1 MLVWLHLVSLLGLV
15 LLGFYIFV
23 ENPRNRAHQTFAAF
37 ITFLAFWTV
46 KDLFFWNFDEL
57 QTFAYLWACI
67 SFIVALSMNY
77 ALVVFAWVFPENL
90 RVPHQKALMLFSPGL
105 VFILAT
111 SFGFLFE
118 NESFKAA
125 SFAQDGK
132 FQIELTPVGYAF
144 VLYIYLIFGYGAT
157 VLIKKYLKYRGTE
170 QGKQLGAILWGL
182 GITVVLKTIV
192 NVILPYFDNYNFLP
206 YSSLLLLPGVLIYA
220 YAITNFNLFSLKTAL
235 DQFKFFPITY
245 KIALS
250 VAFVAISSFALFQVP
265 IVWWAFHDG
274 MTADAWRK
282 YLVAS
287 IVSAIAPNLLLVL
300 IIVRAI
306 SRPLQ
311 RITLAAIRVING
323 EYGTEVNMRK
333 TNDEIGILVD
343 FFNRMS
349 RKMADDIEKL
359 QKLNQQLIQAEKLAA
374 MGTLA
379 SGLAHEINNP
389 LASIY
394 SLIQMIQ
401 KNENLDEDTKEKLK
415 LISEQ
420 ILRIKRVTSDMM
432 DFARARPSSRQP
444 VDLNSV
450 VQSTLNLVS
459 FDKNFKKL
467 DILTDFDS
475 DLPKV
480 LADSNQMQQVFLN
493 ILLNARDAMPN
504 GGKVFVR
511 TRRRDKSVEV
521 EIADTGIGI
530 SKENLGKIFDPFF
543 TTKSAEKGTGLGL
556 AVCYGIITAHEGKI
570 EVESNNSGTKFVIR
584 LPIKE

>member
-15 LLGFYIFV
+15 SLGFYIFV
-23 ENPRNRAHQTFAAF
+23 ENPRSRAHQTFTAF
-37 ITFLAFWTV
+37 IAFLAFWTV
-46 KDLFFWNFDEL
+46 KDLFFWNFDEF

-90 RVPHQKALMLFSPGL
+90 RTPHQKVLMLFSPGL

-111 SFGFLFE
+111 FFGFLFE
-118 NESFKAA
+118 DESLKVTG
-125 SFAQDGK
+125 FAQDGK
-132 FQIELTPVGYAF
+132 FQVKLTPVGYAF
-144 VLYIYLIFGYGAT
+144 VLYIYLIFGYGT
-157 VLIKKYLKYRGTE
+157 IVLIKKYLKYRGTE
-170 QGKQLGAILWGL
+170 QGKQLGAILLGL
-182 GITVVLKTIV
+182 GITVVLKTIA
-192 NVILPYFDNYNFLP
+192 NVILPYFENYDFLP

-250 VAFVAISSFALFQVP
+250 VASVAISSFALFQIP

-274 MTADAWRK
+274 MIADAWRK

-287 IVSAIAPNLLLVL
+287 IVSAILPNLLLVL

-311 RITLAAIRVING
+311 KITLTAIRVING

-349 RKMADDIEKL
+349 RKMASDIEKL
-359 QKLNQQLIQAEKLAA
+359 QRLNQQLIQAEKLAA

-401 KNENLDEDTKEKLK
+401 KRENLDEDTKEKLK
-415 LISEQ
+415 LISSQ

-432 DFARARPSSRQP
+432 DFARTRPPSRQL
-444 VDLNSV
+444 VDLNAI
-450 VQSTLNLVS
+450 VQSSLNLVN
-459 FDKNFKKL
+459 FDKSFKKL
-467 DILTDFDS
+467 DVSTDFDS
-475 DLPKV
+475 NLPKV
-480 LADSNQMQQVFLN
+480 LADPNQMQQVFLN

-511 TRRRDKSVEV
+511 TRRRNESVEV

-543 TTKSAEKGTGLGL
+543 TTKSPEKGTGLGL

>member
-23 ENPRNRAHQTFAAF
+23 ENPRSRAHQTFAAF

-46 KDLFFWNFDEL
+46 KDLFFWNFDEF

-170 QGKQLGAILWGL
+170 QGKQLGAILCGL

-250 VAFVAISSFALFQVP
+250 VAFVAISSFALFQIP

-475 DLPKV
+475 NLPKV